1 MNVYRQHSKSSARGG
16 IALGL
21 LVALAAAIGASE
33 ARADDVTAYAS
44 SLANQLAAEK
54 AALDGAMR
62 QAAAKANRSL
72 DQDTKAALE
81 RKVKPVEL
89 ARAPTLP
96 RGQG

>member
-44 SLANQLAAEK
+44 SLASQLAAEK
-54 AALDGAMR
+54 AALDGAMKM
-62 QAAAKANRSL
+62 AAANANRAL
-72 DQDTKAALE
+72 DRDTKAALE
-81 RKVKPVEL
+81 RQVKPVKV
-89 ARAPTLP
+89 ARAPKSA
-96 RGQG
+96 RGRG